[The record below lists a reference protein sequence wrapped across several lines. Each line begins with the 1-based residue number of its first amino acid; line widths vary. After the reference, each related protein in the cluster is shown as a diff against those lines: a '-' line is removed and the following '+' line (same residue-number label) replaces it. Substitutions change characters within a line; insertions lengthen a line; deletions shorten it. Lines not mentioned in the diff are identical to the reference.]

1 MEALSSNAKFQMT
14 NQSKLLVAG
23 SLLAAGSLLLA
34 QRRTPAAAG
43 TEALTAKIAE
53 LEAKVQMLDDA
64 RQIERLQRVY
74 GYYLDKKLW
83 DEIVPLFTT
92 DARVEIGGRG
102 VYIGRMSVGHLFKDV
117 MGGGKEGLEFGALH
131 NHMQLQGV
139 VDVDPGG
146 NTAKGRWRAFM
157 QVATLNQGALWA
169 EGPYEIEYAKV
180 DGKWMFSKM
189 HWYPTY
195 YVPYDKGWD
204 KLQATAGGQS
214 MATNKQFPPDQP
226 PSGDAKP
233 FPQVSIP
240 LFHYKNPVTGK

>member
-1 MEALSSNAKFQMT
+1 MVTKQTQVLLAGSALLLSSVLWPQLTAKPPVSNNA
-14 NQSKLLVAG
+14 
-23 SLLAAGSLLLA
+23 
-34 QRRTPAAAG
+34 
-43 TEALTAKIAE
+43 ALTAKVME
-53 LEAKVQMLDDA
+53 LEAKVQMLEDT

-83 DEIVPLFTT
+83 DEIIPLFTADT
-92 DARVEIGGRG
+92 RVEIGGRG
-102 VYIGRMSVGHLFKDV
+102 IYVGRISVGHLFKDV
-117 MGGGKEGLEFGALH
+117 MGGGKEGLEYGTLH

-146 NTAKGRWRAFM
+146 KTAKGRWRAFM
-157 QVATLNQGALWA
+157 QVAALHRTALWA

-189 HWYPTY
+189 RWYPTY

-204 KLQATAGGQS
+204 KLEAQGGGAS
-214 MATNKQFPPDQP
+214 MATNKQYPPDLP

-233 FPQVSIP
+233 FPEVYIP
-240 LFHYKNPVTGK
+240 SFHYKNPITGN